1 VPTHPTSPD
10 PPARFFRL
18 SYKRAQA
25 GAQLAKSVAKQD
37 ERQRLAATVSGTDT
51 FGEAQ
56 SMTITLSD
64 NISPTSVNSNKSTFE
79 FKTDANAKSD
89 GRHFG
94 QLMSHV
100 FQVQTDSS
108 ADVDQ
113 KENLPAEKPW
123 QEIADAFTMARQS
136 GVVDPQASPL
146 QVMTLKAVTLGPH
159 MSVITPETSP
169 PDSQSLQAFA
179 RAQGL
184 DESAVNW
191 LFGNHTGTLNAPWT
205 GNPSDAPHAVTTG
218 SAIGVPAT
226 MPNGQV
232 STAQLP
238 LTIQTSVAAGQ
249 FTPTA
254 HGQTTGSATHL
265 LGQPMTAAQ
274 LTAAP
279 HGQTT
284 GSTTQLL
291 GQAMTAAQLTA
302 EPKGHTTGSA
312 THLLGQPLTAAQLTA
327 AVHVQTTGSATHLLG
342 QVMTAAQVL
351 WAMADE
357 PAQTPKPTVPLN
369 TEEVPALPML
379 RMPPPA
385 AVWMQRNVS
394 QSLLQHNERVPKE
407 TPASL
412 SELDLGDDWG
422 GETLQL
428 LLGAEGKTLS
438 TDSHGTTSAN
448 LAYRLDAQTHNR
460 SDTANANGP
469 APELP
474 DPKAR
479 SENIQNLAEK
489 MGQAVG
495 QRILSEME
503 RGQWHLKLSL
513 RPATLGHI
521 EVEMKMRSGE
531 FDAVFTAPNAVTRE
545 LLQEGLGKLKETL
558 NQMGM
563 NFASVNVGDGKSG
576 QSGENS
582 TPGSFRRQPEPTG
595 TGTAETTLPI
605 TTRAPSIKD
614 PATGLDVLV

>member
-1 VPTHPTSPD
+1 
-10 PPARFFRL
+10 
-18 SYKRAQA
+18 
-25 GAQLAKSVAKQD
+25 
-37 ERQRLAATVSGTDT
+37 
-51 FGEAQ
+51 
-56 SMTITLSD
+56 
-64 NISPTSVNSNKSTFE
+64 
-79 FKTDANAKSD
+79 
-89 GRHFG
+89 
-94 QLMSHV
+94 
-100 FQVQTDSS
+100 
-108 ADVDQ
+108 
-113 KENLPAEKPW
+113 
-123 QEIADAFTMARQS
+123 
-136 GVVDPQASPL
+136 
-146 QVMTLKAVTLGPH
+146 
-159 MSVITPETSP
+159 
-169 PDSQSLQAFA
+169 
-179 RAQGL
+179 
-184 DESAVNW
+184 
-191 LFGNHTGTLNAPWT
+191 
-205 GNPSDAPHAVTTG
+205 
-218 SAIGVPAT
+218 
-226 MPNGQV
+226 
-232 STAQLP
+232 
-238 LTIQTSVAAGQ
+238 
-249 FTPTA
+249 
-254 HGQTTGSATHL
+254 
-265 LGQPMTAAQ
+265 
-274 LTAAP
+274 
-279 HGQTT
+279 
-284 GSTTQLL
+284 
-291 GQAMTAAQLTA
+291 
-302 EPKGHTTGSA
+302 
-312 THLLGQPLTAAQLTA
+312 
-327 AVHVQTTGSATHLLG
+327 
-342 QVMTAAQVL
+342 MTAAQVL

-407 TPASL
+407 APVSL